1 MKENSFSSF
10 TGGINMI
17 KKIVAGT
24 IICTILGTSNILS
37 YATPVSTI
45 KSDQK
50 SINKNI
56 EETKQSFEVVNPEKK
71 DLATSDKNL
80 ALSFK
85 APKDTKVS
93 IEVYHNV
100 SNDDKEEEFVLSY
113 DPIEITVGPIQMG
126 WAEIE
131 LKSGLNKIEFTAT
144 YKDGTV
150 HTSVRRV
157 RVMKVEEIKQI
168 LEQIVNKSTLGVGKR
183 P

>member
-1 MKENSFSSF
+1 
-10 TGGINMI
+10 MI

-56 EETKQSFEVVNPEKK
+56 EETKQSFEVVNPEKNF
-71 DLATSDKNL
+71 TTNDKNL
-80 ALSFK
+80 VLSFK

-100 SNDDKEEEFVLSY
+100 SSDDEEEEFVLSY
-113 DPIEITVGPIQMG
+113 DPIEVTVGAIQMG

-144 YKDGTV
+144 YKDGTE

-157 RVMKVEEIKQI
+157 KVMEVEEIKQI
-168 LEQIVNKSTLGVGKR
+168 LEQIVNKSTLGIGKK